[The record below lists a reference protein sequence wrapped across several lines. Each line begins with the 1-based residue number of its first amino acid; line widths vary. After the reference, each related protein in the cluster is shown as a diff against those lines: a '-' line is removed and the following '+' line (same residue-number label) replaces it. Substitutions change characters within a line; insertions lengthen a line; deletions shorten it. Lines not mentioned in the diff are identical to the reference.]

1 LRIAGVIRKSPD
13 TAPGTSRLCGSQR
26 IATEAVARIAQLY
39 AIEKT
44 RTLTGCETERGA
56 YVDKAYRGNNAL
68 KLLRVIISGQK
79 RGVFGAVKR
88 ELNSAPPSGR

>member
-1 LRIAGVIRKSPD
+1 M
-13 TAPGTSRLCGSQR
+13 
-26 IATEAVARIAQLY
+26 
-39 AIEKT
+39 
-44 RTLTGCETERGA
+44 LTGCETERGA